1 MIKLFRNVEV
11 LRSVIAFIIISLA
24 SVIAVWIYDERFL
37 VPVMIICFLFTLVH
51 FITLYLRYK
60 RISDLTADIDRILHG
75 EGNVHLEEYA
85 EGELALLQ
93 SEVYKMT
100 IRLREQQSKLMDDK
114 MYLADLLAD
123 ISHQIRTPLTSIN
136 ILVSMLS
143 EPELS
148 FEKREQTVHK

>member
-1 MIKLFRNVEV
+1 
-11 LRSVIAFIIISLA
+11 
-24 SVIAVWIYDERFL
+24 
-37 VPVMIICFLFTLVH
+37 MIICFLFTLVH

-75 EGNVHLEEYA
+75 EGNVHLEKYA

>member
-75 EGNVHLEEYA
+75 EGNVHLEKYA

-114 MYLADLLAD
+114 M
-123 ISHQIRTPLTSIN
+123 
-136 ILVSMLS
+136 
-143 EPELS
+143 
-148 FEKREQTVHK
+148 